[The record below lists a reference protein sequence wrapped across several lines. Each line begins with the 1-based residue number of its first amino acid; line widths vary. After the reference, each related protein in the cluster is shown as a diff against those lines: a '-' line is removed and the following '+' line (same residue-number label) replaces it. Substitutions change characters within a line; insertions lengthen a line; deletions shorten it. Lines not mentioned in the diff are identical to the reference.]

1 SDYLAQNTM
10 TLEKAA
16 DYFKVS
22 LGEVLSEL
30 STKENMGIHQ
40 VKEVAKDAFLTALE
54 SSHAWGKLRGI
65 IRTDSGAITELFLNS
80 CEFELRKQWLNI
92 ENEAFHLHIN
102 WRNVTRVYFAS
113 RESLNYSLNFVD
125 DFGKLVFRL
134 SLMKQDGEFNPT
146 TLQSYFEAQ
155 KTVTGSTND

>member
-1 SDYLAQNTM
+1 
-10 TLEKAA
+10 LEKAA

-30 STKENMGIHQ
+30 SIREATGVHQ
-40 VKEVAKDAFLTALE
+40 VKEVNKDAFLTALE
-54 SSHAWGKLRGI
+54 SSHDWGKLRGI

-80 CEFELRKQWLNI
+80 REFELRKQWLNI

-102 WRNVTRVYFAS
+102 WGNVKRVYFAS

-134 SLMKQDGEFNPT
+134 SLMKQEGQFNPT
-146 TLQSYFEAQ
+146 TLQAYFEAQ
-155 KTVTGSTND
+155 KNLTGSADD